1 MSDGAA
7 AAGAAFRVDPRA
19 SRPRRS
25 RADFTPVERVALNN
39 FDFKHAESLPESRI
53 AVAFEFEAAVA
64 APLVAEPAQRQR
76 GADSAL

>member
-7 AAGAAFRVDPRA
+7 APLLCILRVDPHLA
-19 SRPRRS
+19 STRRS
-25 RADFTPVERVALNN
+25 RDFHNN